1 MLLRVVD
8 DGQFRE
14 IPIGEGEMFLL
25 PGVYHVLYLTVYA
38 EVDLTR
44 VYSEHPS
51 QPCAVPRYNWA
62 RDRTCASRRF
72 TRCVC
77 TLRFPFAPSSDSQG
91 SFGGDRPSKM
101 VLQDSSP
108 LHPHSHP
115 RRGSTRHRPR
125 HATRTRHQEMAR
137 ERRPANVQVLRR
149 HRCAQIIQSSRTT
162 RDTERCS
169 RARNSNFSKG

>member
-51 QPCAVPRYNWA
+51 QPCEVPRYNWT

-125 HATRTRHQEMAR
+125 HTTRTRHQEMAR

-149 HRCAQIIQSSRTT
+149 HRCAQVNPIV
-162 RDTERCS
+162 
-169 RARNSNFSKG
+169 